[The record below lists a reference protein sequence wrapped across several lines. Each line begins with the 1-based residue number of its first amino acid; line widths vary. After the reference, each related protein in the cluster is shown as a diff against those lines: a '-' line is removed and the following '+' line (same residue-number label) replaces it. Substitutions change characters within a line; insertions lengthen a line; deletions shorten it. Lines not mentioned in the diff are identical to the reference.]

1 LKYLGEKARRRCQIC
16 QLWRRRLPHSLGRRS
31 NGGREAIVDED
42 PAKMTKISAMSL
54 SAPNLEQVRRARV
67 AAARWRGQAQRLQKE
82 AHVFYFVFKHPGT
95 RWYAR
100 LLAVCTAGYLFSPI
114 QLIPSF
120 IPVIGLLDDVAVLFL
135 GAKLLKK
142 ITPPDVLAECRQ
154 LAAAAA
160 IRRREEIRSTA
171 AAVTS
176 TVVATLWLL
185 AAVAGSTLLASYLRH

>member
-1 LKYLGEKARRRCQIC
+1 
-16 QLWRRRLPHSLGRRS
+16 
-31 NGGREAIVDED
+31 
-42 PAKMTKISAMSL
+42 MTKISAMSL
-54 SAPNLEQVRRARV
+54 SAPNLEQVRRAGV
-67 AAARWRGQAQRLQKE
+67 AAAGWRGQAQRLQKE
-82 AHVFYFVFKHPGT
+82 AHVFYFVFKHPRT

-154 LAAAAA
+154 LADAAA

>member
-1 LKYLGEKARRRCQIC
+1 
-16 QLWRRRLPHSLGRRS
+16 
-31 NGGREAIVDED
+31 
-42 PAKMTKISAMSL
+42 MTKISAMSL
-54 SAPNLEQVRRARV
+54 PAANLEEVRPAP
-67 AAARWRGQAQRLQKE
+67 AAAGWRGQAQRLQKE
-82 AHVFYFVFKHPGT
+82 AHVFYFVFKHPST

-142 ITPPDVLAECRQ
+142 ITPPDVLTECRQ
-154 LAAAAA
+154 LADVAA

-176 TVVATLWLL
+176 TVIATLWLL
-185 AAVAGSTLLASYLRH
+185 AAVAGSTLVASYLRH

>member
-1 LKYLGEKARRRCQIC
+1 
-16 QLWRRRLPHSLGRRS
+16 
-31 NGGREAIVDED
+31 
-42 PAKMTKISAMSL
+42 MTKISAMSL
-54 SAPNLEQVRRARV
+54 SVPNLEQVRRARV
-67 AAARWRGQAQRLQKE
+67 GAAGWRGQAQRLQKE
-82 AHVFYFVFKHPGT
+82 AHVFYFVFKHPRT
-95 RWYAR
+95 RWYTR

-154 LAAAAA
+154 LADAAA